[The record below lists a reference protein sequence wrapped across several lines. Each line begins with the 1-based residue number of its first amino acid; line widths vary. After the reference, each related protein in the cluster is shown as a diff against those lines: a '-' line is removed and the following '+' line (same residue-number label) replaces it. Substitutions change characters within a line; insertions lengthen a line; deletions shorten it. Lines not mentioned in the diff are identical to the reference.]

1 MDSWFYH
8 RELYVNRLKAFCS
21 EKDIIISSTSGST
34 VVAHAKVNRAE
45 IDHSEEKG
53 LELAYTV
60 LCLCTAG
67 GGATLRKNDQCSLND
82 VWKPGRVGL
91 ILPGRAAVGYTPKM
105 HSITIAFDI
114 NEVPAYEG
122 YKLQMHDLK
131 SVQGQLFD
139 DELVASVMHSLLH
152 DADVNGSFSSF
163 FYHGLSLVIHRL
175 LTLSKAHSRESAL
188 SNLHNDPLVSVLN
201 LIDERLDED
210 LHVNEL
216 AASVDMEPITFT
228 RLFKREKGCTPY
240 RYLTTRR
247 MERAKVLLNANVSV
261 TETALAVGYAN
272 PAKFASAFRRGAG
285 VPPSEW
291 KKRPDVCE
299 YNA

>member
-1 MDSWFYH
+1 
-8 RELYVNRLKAFCS
+8 
-21 EKDIIISSTSGST
+21 
-34 VVAHAKVNRAE
+34 
-45 IDHSEEKG
+45 
-53 LELAYTV
+53 
-60 LCLCTAG
+60 
-67 GGATLRKNDQCSLND
+67 
-82 VWKPGRVGL
+82 
-91 ILPGRAAVGYTPKM
+91 M
-105 HSITIAFDI
+105 HSLTIAFDI

-122 YKLQMHDLK
+122 YKLQMSDLK

-139 DELVASVMHSLLH
+139 DELVASVMQSLLH
-152 DADVNGSFSSF
+152 DAATNNSFSSF

-175 LTLSKAHSRESAL
+175 FMLSQDSGRETTL
-188 SNLHNDPLVSVLN
+188 SNLHNDPLASVLT

-210 LHVNEL
+210 LHVTQL
-216 AASVDMEPITFT
+216 AALVNMEPTTFT

-240 RYLTTRR
+240 RYLITRR
-247 MERAKVLLNANVSV
+247 IERAKVLLNANVSV

-299 YNA
+299 FNAGLEYSGACYPPRKITI